1 MSPIV
6 VPRLT
11 SLRDLGA
18 DPIDGLLVF
27 VTDLGQYYTR
37 EREQWLQVVWA
48 LVWLPPGPGAVEL
61 FATLDLAHQRRDETG
76 GVVQRMLVQTR
87 VES

>member
-1 MSPIV
+1 MNAIRVRSRQDMS
-6 VPRLT
+6 
-11 SLRDLGA
+11 DLG
-18 DPIDGLLVF
+18 DLPYNLVY
-27 VTDLGQYYTR
+27 VVDEARYYTR

-61 FATLDLAHQRRDETG
+61 FATPVLANRRRDEAG

>member
-1 MSPIV
+1 MNAIRVRS
-6 VPRLT
+6 RQDMN
-11 SLRDLGA
+11 DLG
-18 DPIDGLLVF
+18 DLPYNLVY
-27 VTDLGQYYTR
+27 VVDEARYYTR
-37 EREQWLQVVWA
+37 ERKQWLQVVWA

-61 FATLDLAHQRRDETG
+61 FATLDLAHQRRDEAG